1 MTVIKYQEMG
11 EDFYEIYNDN
21 PGGSSGIIERIGE
34 NNIKFE
40 HAGTEESFLYIK
52 FITEEGN
59 IGEITA
65 PIPINGYFGINI
77 SEPVSVEG
85 IFKKSI
91 ADEEN
96 FDF

>member
-1 MTVIKYQEMG
+1 MTVIRYQDMG
-11 EDFYEIYNDN
+11 EDFYEIYSDESN
-21 PGGSSGIIERIGE
+21 SSTGVIE
-34 NNIKFE
+34 E
-40 HAGTEESFLYIK
+40 HIEFDHTGTEESFLYIN

-59 IGEITA
+59 YGTIEA

-91 ADEEN
+91 VDEES
-96 FDF
+96 FEF